1 MNTLIIAEAGVNHNG
16 DLGKAFD
23 LVEMAAYAGA
33 DIVKFQTFKAETLC
47 IKSATKAEYQS
58 TNTGNSENQYEMLKK
73 LELSEEDHY
82 KIQEH
87 CKKYNIAFLSS
98 AFDMKSLNF
107 LSTLDLPIYK
117 VPSGEITNLPY
128 LRLMGSFQKKIILST
143 GMSDM
148 KEILDAIKILENAGT
163 SRDKITVLHCSTEYP
178 APLDEVNLKA
188 MLTIKEEFDVDI
200 GYSDHTKGLE
210 ASLAAVSLGAR
221 VIEKNFT
228 LDRNLP
234 GPDHIASLEPEELKS
249 MIDSIRIIERLLG
262 SDKKI
267 VTNAEK
273 KNINIARKSIVA
285 NASILK
291 GDIFSEKNITTKR
304 PNYGISAMKW
314 DDIINKTAMK
324 DFDEDD
330 FIEI

>member
-221 VIEKNFT
+221 VIEKHFT